1 MVFITYARVAKKQKN
16 SEGESYEKTEFI
28 VGVV

>member
-16 SEGESYEKTEFI
+16 SGGESCEKT
-28 VGVV
+28 GVMGGGI